1 MQSNGTWS
9 RGSFGS
15 LRRRRGAARA
25 CVKAMCLIARTCVGY
40 GRVQNDTLEPNNS
53 CGSTALCRASCCA
66 TAGGAVCTAVLCRSK
81 VCSQTRYIRDGGV
94 ECSRLTFV
102 LASPVLAPDL
112 EGEGS
117 GDAVAR
123 ADTADFTG
131 EAKSTSESDSDSD
144 ATCGTRSWSVRAR
157 HSEWTSHLSRA
168 RLGGDNHHHHPSP
181 ATRSPLE
188 WSHSTNFRC
197 STLLKATLEERV
209 I

>member
-15 LRRRRGAARA
+15 LRRRRGAAHA
-25 CVKAMCLIARTCVGY
+25 CVKAMCLIARKCVGN
-40 GRVQNDTLEPNNS
+40 GRVQNDTFEPNNS
-53 CGSTALCRASCCA
+53 CGSTALCRASGWA
-66 TAGGAVCTAVLCRSK
+66 TAGGASAVCTAVLCRCK
-81 VCSQTRYIRDGGV
+81 VCSQTRYTRDGGV
-94 ECSRLTFV
+94 ERSRLTFF

-123 ADTADFTG
+123 GADTADFAG

-157 HSEWTSHLSRA
+157 HSEWTSHLIRA
-168 RLGGDNHHHHPSP
+168 RLGGDNHILRGHGHWAPMLFS
-181 ATRSPLE
+181 A
-188 WSHSTNFRC
+188 W
-197 STLLKATLEERV
+197 TLLVVLV
-209 I
+209 LWGP